1 MTLGAETIAQGN
13 GVQLSLRKKREM
25 FRRVKVRESSA
36 SNDFFPFIMRQ
47 FKSVFTINGLPYLIF
62 GRFRIQNESVEV
74 EDEGLDPQGCSPKS
88 SGTTLALP
96 ARESVVACHNLKII
110 PERLAC
116 YTPFAGFQ
124 SCKEIT
130 MKDLYY
136 SEYIEL
142 DKILNS
148 QHPKSFESM
157 EKGNDEM
164 LFIIIHQVYE
174 LWFKQILFE
183 LDLVR
188 HIFIQDGINDNSDD
202 MSKVV
207 HKLKR
212 IGKILELI
220 NQQVSILETMT
231 ALDFLEFR
239 NVLLPAS
246 GFQSK
251 QFRLIEAKLGL
262 KMEQRYKT
270 EYYKHTRRGSLS
282 ESDLQEVNQA
292 ESESTL
298 KELIIKWLERM
309 PYLDERYWKE
319 YKRSTPQSG
328 SVDKQVTESDPGDRH
343 KFWVDYRIAYQN
355 SLSENEAGRLR
366 DFDKVF
372 FEEGRGDVPPAAMQA
387 ALFITIY
394 RNLPIFQMP
403 FELLNTLSEID
414 ELLSNWRYRHFM
426 MVRRMIGL
434 RVGTGGTSG
443 AGYLEGTL
451 SQHYAFREITEVATF
466 LIERSKRPVLPNAL
480 KEKVSFNL

>member
-1 MTLGAETIAQGN
+1 
-13 GVQLSLRKKREM
+13 
-25 FRRVKVRESSA
+25 
-36 SNDFFPFIMRQ
+36 
-47 FKSVFTINGLPYLIF
+47 
-62 GRFRIQNESVEV
+62 
-74 EDEGLDPQGCSPKS
+74 
-88 SGTTLALP
+88 
-96 ARESVVACHNLKII
+96 
-110 PERLAC
+110 
-116 YTPFAGFQ
+116 
-124 SCKEIT
+124 

-142 DKILNS
+142 DRILDS

-298 KELIIKWLERM
+298 KELITKWLERM
-309 PYLDERYWKE
+309 PYLDDRYWKE

-328 SVDKQVTESDPGDRH
+328 SVDKHVTESEPVDRH

-372 FEEGRGDVPPAAMQA
+372 FEEGRGDIPPAAMQA

-466 LIERSKRPVLPNAL
+466 LIERSKRPVLTNSL